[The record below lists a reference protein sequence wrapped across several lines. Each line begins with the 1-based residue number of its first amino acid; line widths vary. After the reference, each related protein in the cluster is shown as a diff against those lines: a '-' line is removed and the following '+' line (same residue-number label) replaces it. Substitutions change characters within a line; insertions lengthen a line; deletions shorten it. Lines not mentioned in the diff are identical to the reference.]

1 MAWNELGANAG
12 FSPPTTAAETALT
25 RDSLFSCLQPLLS
38 GAEMGLPLA
47 GGSLILDLSVTAPQL
62 RAAVDA
68 LDLSRVRP
76 RCASCNV
83 ALLVGS
89 AFSCGRCHGVSY
101 CGAACQRV
109 HWRMHK
115 SSCASSKDV
124 DKGK

>member
-1 MAWNELGANAG
+1 LM
-12 FSPPTTAAETALT
+12 
-25 RDSLFSCLQPLLS
+25 RDSLFSILGPLLG

-47 GGSLILDLSVTAPQL
+47 GGSLILDHAVTASQL
-62 RAAVDA
+62 RAAIDA

-89 AFSCGRCHGVSY
+89 AFSCGRCHGVRY
-101 CGAACQRV
+101 CGAACQRS
-109 HWRMHK
+109 HWRVHK
-115 SSCASSKDV
+115 TSCASPKDA